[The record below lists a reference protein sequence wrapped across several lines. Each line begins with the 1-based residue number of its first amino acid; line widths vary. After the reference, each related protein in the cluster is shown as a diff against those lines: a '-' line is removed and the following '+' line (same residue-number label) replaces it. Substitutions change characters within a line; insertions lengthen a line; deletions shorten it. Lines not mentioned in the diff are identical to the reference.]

1 MKHKKLFISLTAVFS
16 VIILLSMFLII
27 WFLGD
32 SYKDFDDN
40 FTKEFKIAGL
50 KDGAVPQGLG
60 NCSYEYEV
68 TGADGEKTK
77 KYQQYFFMTA
87 YMVDGS
93 ASRIYVTGADTGY
106 EGYVTMKNVDGSEY
120 KGHCGGIA
128 TNGTFLYVTGEGNVY
143 VAKASSTDYAT
154 VAAEIITKA
163 KLPAGDENK
172 FVQFTASFDANCGAD
187 FCFYYDDPATS
198 KTYDR
203 LYVGEFYRKGKWDTD
218 ASHHITTPNGL
229 ENTAFAYEYYV
240 NVSAE
245 PYGLTKISDD
255 NVAEADKVPKIQ
267 KIISIP
273 EKIQGFARAGNAI
286 ALSQSYSLANSHILV
301 YDWAKLTTTE
311 NSDTFLNLK
320 GKNFPYN
327 GVNTKSGVQ
336 YTDKTVRVY
345 FADSNNSEVF
355 LNDYSIPSMSEGMCT
370 VGNKVYVLF
379 ESAGKKYRLFVREQ
393 LKYVYSFRLRN
404 N

>member
-1 MKHKKLFISLTAVFS
+1 MKHKKLFISLTAVLS
-16 VIILLSMFLII
+16 VVILLSIFLMI

-32 SYKDFDDN
+32 SYKDFDNN

-60 NCSYEYEV
+60 NCSAEYEV
-68 TGADGEKTK
+68 ENANGDKVK
-77 KYQQYFFMTA
+77 KSQQYFFMTG

-106 EGYVTMKNVDGSEY
+106 VGYVKMKNVDGSDY

-128 TNGTFLYVTGEGNVY
+128 TNGNFLYVTGEGTVY
-143 VAKASSTDYAT
+143 VKKLTNLVVDLI
-154 VAAEIITKA
+154 EKA

-172 FVQFTASFDANCGAD
+172 YVQFTTSFDANCGAD
-187 FCFYYDDPATS
+187 FCFYYDDPSTTS
-198 KTYDR
+198 KSYDR

-218 ASHHITTPNGL
+218 SSHHLTTPNGVD
-229 ENTAFAYEYYV
+229 NTAFAYEF
-240 NVSAE
+240 NVSVSDE
-245 PYGLTKISDD
+245 PYGLTKISDS
-255 NVAEADKVPKIQ
+255 NVAAENRVPKIQ

-273 EKIQGFARAGNAI
+273 EKIQGFARAGNAV
-286 ALSQSYSLANSHILV
+286 ALSQSYSLSNSHILV
-301 YDWAKLTTTE
+301 YNWSKLTGSD

-320 GKNFPYN
+320 GRNFAYN
-327 GVNTKSGVQ
+327 GVKTDNGVQ

-345 FADSNNSEVF
+345 FADKNNNEVF

-379 ESAGKKYRLFVREQ
+379 ESAGKKYRTFVREQ
-393 LKYVYSFRLRN
+393 IKYVYSFRMRN